1 MTGKKPLGWKR
12 KTAVG
17 TFVFLIFVLLLTS
30 FFGKKGLLEIYR
42 ARKTYG
48 ALLQDIETLKL
59 EKARLEKEVA
69 GLERNPGAV
78 DKTAREK
85 LWLMKPDE
93 KVIIKK

>member
-1 MTGKKPLGWKR
+1 VTGKKPGDWKQ
-12 KTAVG
+12 KAAVG
-17 TFVFLIFVLLLTS
+17 AFVFLLFVLLLTS

-42 ARKTYG
+42 ARKTYS
-48 ALLQDIETLKL
+48 ALLQNIETLKR

-69 GLERNPGAV
+69 DLDRNPGAV
-78 DKTAREK
+78 DKEAREK